1 MSSTND
7 PGKAARSGL
16 GPERRLAL
24 VAVIGAATIVTLC
37 SGLAWPL
44 LSLRLAAMG
53 HSGAEIGFSTAAQS
67 LAMVAVAP
75 FVARMAGR
83 VGAIRLML
91 MAVVGAVATLLA
103 MAAWETYA
111 AWFALRFLLGIC
123 MEILYIMADAW
134 VIQLAPPALRGRIL
148 GIYTSVSLVGFACGP
163 LVIDVVGV
171 AGWAPFA
178 AGALCVGLAA
188 LPLWASR
195 RIGPA
200 AEGHPSRGF
209 FSFFLATPVI
219 MLAGAMFGFV
229 DVMALALLP
238 VYALR
243 SGFAETDVP
252 RLVTYAVVGSIAWQV
267 PLGWLCDRFDRRLIL
282 AGCTLTACLCG
293 IALPFG
299 IHSLPGSVAVLV
311 MWGGAM
317 GGFFTVG
324 MVMLGERYKGPD
336 LLAANAFFVLMFGFG
351 SMVGPTVGGT
361 AMDLWDPHGMPAV
374 MALTAAIFLP
384 FALRGDRPP
393 RPQA

>member
-1 MSSTND
+1 MDSSSTLPRN
-7 PGKAARSGL
+7 
-16 GPERRLAL
+16 RRMAL

-53 HSGAEIGFSTAAQS
+53 HSGSEIGFSTAAQS

-75 FVARMAGR
+75 FVARWAAR

-91 MAVVGAVATLLA
+91 AAVVGAVAMLVA

-111 AWFALRFLLGIC
+111 AWFVLRFLLGVC
-123 MEILYIMADAW
+123 MEILYILSDAW
-134 VIQLAPPALRGRIL
+134 VIQLAPPAIRGRIL

-171 AGWAPFA
+171 AGWTPFLV
-178 AGALCVGLAA
+178 GAVCVGLAA
-188 LPLWASR
+188 IPLWASR

-200 AEGHPSRGF
+200 AEGRTSRTF
-209 FSFFLATPVI
+209 FSFFLAAPVI

-243 SGFAETDVP
+243 SGFDESGIA
-252 RLVTYAVVGSIAWQV
+252 RLVTYAVVGSILWQI
-267 PLGWLCDRFDRRLIL
+267 PLGWLCDRVERRLIL

-293 IALPFG
+293 IALPFA
-299 IHSLPGSVAVLV
+299 IHTLPAAVAVLV

-324 MVMLGERYKGPD
+324 MVMLGERYQGPD

-351 SMVGPTVGGT
+351 SMVGPTIGGI

-374 MALTAAIFLP
+374 MALISAIFLP
-384 FALRGDRPP
+384 FALRGDRPA
-393 RPQA
+393 R